1 MEPTEDITG
10 DVDSFAIPEDE
21 PRTPDPDKRRKS
33 ILVKVSKE
41 LQRDIDTH
49 NSFESLQLPANAKPE
64 EKIAL
69 YDEIAIH
76 KGLALHLK
84 KYKSLIDG
92 KLKELK

>member
-10 DVDSFAIPEDE
+10 DVDSFAIPDEE

-33 ILVKVSKE
+33 ILVQVSKE
-41 LQRDIDTH
+41 LDRDIATH
-49 NSFESLQLPANAKPE
+49 NSFESLQLPANATPE
-64 EKIAL
+64 QKIAL

-76 KGLALHLK
+76 KGLALHLQ

-92 KLKELK
+92 KLKGLK

>member
-10 DVDSFAIPEDE
+10 DVDSFAIPEEE

-33 ILVKVSKE
+33 ILVQVSKE
-41 LQRDIDTH
+41 LQHDIDTH
-49 NSFESLQLPANAKPE
+49 NSFDSLQLPANATPE
-64 EKIAL
+64 QKVAL

-92 KLKELK
+92 KLKEIK